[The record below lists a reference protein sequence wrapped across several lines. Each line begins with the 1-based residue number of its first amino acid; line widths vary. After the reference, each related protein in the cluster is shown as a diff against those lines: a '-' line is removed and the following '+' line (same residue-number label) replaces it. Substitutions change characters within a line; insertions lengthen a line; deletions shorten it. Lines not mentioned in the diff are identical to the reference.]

1 MSSVPTYSAIY
12 NNGVAAKLGDPI
24 LIMTVDGSIIH
35 GTVIAILAN
44 NKVRLD
50 SHSIP
55 LNAAN
60 AIVTTA
66 AHAASTTN
74 LQKP

>member
-1 MSSVPTYSAIY
+1 
-12 NNGVAAKLGDPI
+12 
-24 LIMTVDGSIIH
+24 MTVDGSIIH